1 MAIPTAPGLAFGAEL
16 VRGGRCRGCVW
27 RVATALH
34 LSPHTVQDHLKKI
47 FGKVGV
53 TSRRDLTARLT
64 LG

>member
-1 MAIPTAPGLAFGAEL
+1 MSPTSRTPPRPQYKIWAAG
-16 VRGGRCRGCVW
+16 
-27 RVATALH
+27 
-34 LSPHTVQDHLKKI
+34 TVQDHLKKI